1 MVHYQSRKVTSVFDI
16 ALNGTVRNVIHHSPI
31 LRDISI
37 APFSLFTKIIPSLST
52 NLDAQ
57 IPIDLYSMNWIIH
70 LCGVVIDNSLG
81 CSWLLCLNTMVFPKL
96 IANHNLVVD
105 FLLHRSSG
113 KSVLLEY
120 CSKLALDSIE
130 EVTSNVDKP
139 LNYKFDGYGLNQRL
153 DQFAFVFKRIC
164 EVGYCGTNVMSK
176 LLTDS
181 DRKMPSASEASCH
194 CSIAVSDA
202 LNLMWINTFLL
213 PILRRLYLN
222 HIQLLHIFLYCTD
235 LIQVVSSHISHYL
248 KYIRNKTYDPKSFTG
263 DE

>member
-1 MVHYQSRKVTSVFDI
+1 M
-16 ALNGTVRNVIHHSPI
+16 GVIT
-31 LRDISI
+31 L
-37 APFSLFTKIIPSLST
+37 
-52 NLDAQ
+52 Q
-57 IPIDLYSMNWIIH
+57 
-70 LCGVVIDNSLG
+70 
-81 CSWLLCLNTMVFPKL
+81 
-96 IANHNLVVD
+96 NLVVD

-194 CSIAVSDA
+194 CSIVVSDA

-235 LIQVVSSHISHYL
+235 LIHVVSSHISHYL

-263 DE
+263 DEWKNRHFTCGQLHIFQILQMKLLNKHQSHSLYLFFIHISSLMIIVWWVFIKCHSW